1 MYRFG
6 KTNLKNMDKT
16 MQNARY
22 IGPIKIDQ
30 KVYDPQKTRSEQQ

>member
-1 MYRFG
+1 MYRMG

-22 IGPIKIDQ
+22 IGSIKIDQ
-30 KVYDPQKTRSEQQ
+30 KVYGPKETRSEQQ